1 MNYRQILCPSCKK
14 WNNVIDSQQK
24 CVFCEKDFITISEA
38 EIKSI
43 ERRKTMGEIKI
54 PIYDTDS
61 ILIRF
66 FKNIF
71 NVIQMI
77 FLGIVSF
84 IVWLVAAGPG

>member
-14 WNNVIDSQQK
+14 WNNVIEAQKK
-24 CVFCEKDFITISEA
+24 CVFCDKDFISISA
-38 EIKSI
+38 ADIKSI
-43 ERRKTMGEIKI
+43 ERRETMGEIKI

-61 ILIRF
+61 IFIRF